1 MRRAVSQHLRH
12 EVYVRDECGIQ
23 HDRHIARVEKFN
35 RIAGLLPSGAH
46 HLDRNVDFPTLDE
59 AAGTKDENR
68 RQQVGDIGQIL
79 PIQSKF
85 QSGDLIFA
93 REQEM
98 EQGEESSCGR
108 IRKEQK
114 ICWQSVST
122 RRRIVQALL
131 ISNRSRQI
139 YPKDQPERYNR
150 RFRPIPIYL
159 QVHVLT
165 LHLGTSSCGDRH
177 GRESRPHNGFAN
189 MDSNEKIEARSEA
202 ILLNILV
209 EHE

>member
-35 RIAGLLPSGAH
+35 RIVGLLASSAH
-46 HLDRNVDFPTLDE
+46 HLDRDVDFPTLDE

-85 QSGDLIFA
+85 QSRNLIFA

-98 EQGEESSCGR
+98 EQGEESSC
-108 IRKEQK
+108 E
-114 ICWQSVST
+114 
-122 RRRIVQALL
+122 
-131 ISNRSRQI
+131 
-139 YPKDQPERYNR
+139 
-150 RFRPIPIYL
+150 
-159 QVHVLT
+159 
-165 LHLGTSSCGDRH
+165 
-177 GRESRPHNGFAN
+177 
-189 MDSNEKIEARSEA
+189 
-202 ILLNILV
+202 
-209 EHE
+209 